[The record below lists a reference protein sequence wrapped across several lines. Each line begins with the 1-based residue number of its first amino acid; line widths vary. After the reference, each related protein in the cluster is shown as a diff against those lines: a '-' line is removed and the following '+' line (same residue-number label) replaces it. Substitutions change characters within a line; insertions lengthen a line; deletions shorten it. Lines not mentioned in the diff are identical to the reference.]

1 MRASSPP
8 ATVAD
13 MLDNQNAKRNRPFR
27 RVRTNDIL
35 QEVEML
41 SSSFLSFVIDNSLYI
56 YFLCLFNFSCRILTT
71 NEKNKKS
78 FLMIKKPN

>member
-1 MRASSPP
+1 MIEIFLCLIRNMRPSSPP

-41 SSSFLSFVIDNSLYI
+41 SSSFHPFI
-56 YFLCLFNFSCRILTT
+56 LCAN
-71 NEKNKKS
+71 
-78 FLMIKKPN
+78 

>member
-1 MRASSPP
+1 MRPSSPP

-41 SSSFLSFVIDNSLYI
+41 SIHFPIQ
-56 YFLCLFNFSCRILTT
+56 
-71 NEKNKKS
+71 
-78 FLMIKKPN
+78 LMC